1 MKEIK
6 EYREREHISQKEF
19 ANMVGV
25 SQSMVSLWEEGKNI
39 PRPYALK
46 RISELTGVSIGEL
59 LNHLDTKVGSEK

>member
-39 PRPYALK
+39 PRPYLLK
-46 RISELTGVSIGEL
+46 RISELTGVGIGEL
-59 LNHLDTKVGSEK
+59 LKHLDTKVGSEK